1 VLETL
6 VIVVAVLLG
15 VLVGAA
21 LPVLSQLRRTLK
33 AAENTMLQSGTKIDH
48 VLEQASE
55 AAGRI
60 NRLSTD
66 LEAGAGHLKGVFELL
81 EGLGDLAA
89 RLSDKVRI
97 VDSMAEALG
106 PALVAAARAVWPDG
120 KEPPDD
126 SPNPPRRRRAS
137 SEKEESQS

>member
-1 VLETL
+1 VLETFI
-6 VIVVAVLLG
+6 IVVAVLLG

-33 AAENTMLQSGTKIDH
+33 AAESAMQQSGAKLDR

-55 AAGRI
+55 AASRI
-60 NRLSTD
+60 NRISVEVETS
-66 LEAGAGHLKGVFELL
+66 AGHMRGIFQLV

-89 RLSDKVRI
+89 RLNDKVRI
-97 VDSMAEALG
+97 VDSLAVALG

-120 KEPPDD
+120 KEPPVD
-126 SPNPPRRRRAS
+126 SEIPPRQRAS
-137 SEKEESQS
+137 SEKEDSQS